1 MPEHHQRLMALRHV
15 ASQISNDEDIDA
27 LFRDLVRGAVQQGG
41 WDLGSVMSIDL
52 AHGYGLV
59 ITRFE
64 TSMLP
69 QHVEDRWELA
79 TSPSLIALQTNEPV
93 YIRDALEN
101 TQFPGYRRE
110 ARERGYRTVLVLPMA
125 SRDTEGRPMVLTV
138 ASRKVRDVG
147 EDDLTFM
154 ATVVHLGAIAVERA
168 HRQRAQVM
176 AHERLQRTLEAQRTL
191 LGDVLAGG
199 SFDQL
204 TSSLSDLIGR
214 PVLVIDFLANQWHA
228 SASPVPSLMD
238 DAAWIRWLSGAQG
251 RELSANVRDALQRY
265 RQTRLDVPLGRPPGQ
280 VTLGA
285 GIEPLTVDDD
295 LVGALLTFGD
305 DALSDLQQLL
315 LESARFAL
323 SVQLMR
329 SVVRFRFETRTLTE
343 LFFEIVER
351 RWRDEGDLISRAR
364 HLGVALDAPLR
375 MMVVDYPDQ
384 RTSVASGRA
393 AGHLSLESH
402 STVELLARQLN
413 VPMHI
418 VTIGGGLVCLAPQD
432 GSADATALARLAKR
446 MSEALARSLGR
457 EPIIVMSDL
466 CEGLEPLAREWERC
480 WRMIRVARKFGRSGP
495 LDMPG
500 LGPLPMLMGAA
511 DSSDVHGFVEGTIGK
526 LVEHD
531 RQSGSPYLE
540 TLTEY
545 VRSGCRSQP
554 CADAMGLHVTTLRYR
569 LARIQELFGID
580 VETPERRFA
589 VELAIQ
595 LHALTK
601 RAAPVTPGAA
611 PSPEGAKSKAMP
623 ATSSPHGGGR
633 VASASM
639 KTLPRNR
646 E

>member
-52 AHGYGLV
+52 AHGYGMV

-101 TQFPGYRRE
+101 PQFPGYRRE

-238 DAAWIRWLSGAQG
+238 DAAWTRWLSGAQG

-280 VTLGA
+280 ATVGA

-432 GSADATALARLAKR
+432 GSADATALARLARR

-531 RQSGSPYLE
+531 RQSGSPYLD

-589 VELAIQ
+589 VELAIH

-611 PSPEGAKSKAMP
+611 PSTEGAKSKAMQ
-623 ATSSPHGGGR
+623 AASSVHAGGR